1 MSDTLKGSYLNRI
14 SVTAVDVL
22 PRECLQQDSAMD
34 HAAFARPSQKKSMLP
49 STSNDGC
56 MELDRALHLNPA
68 PQPFA
73 RQNGNQ
79 LLLLDSEDSCWL
91 VAELVFDPELCIYVE
106 IRRAV
111 YQQQREAIGA
121 LLSRALASGDNALI
135 DTVEHLD
142 SYMTEHYQVSLIN
155 A

>member
-1 MSDTLKGSYLNRI
+1 
-14 SVTAVDVL
+14 
-22 PRECLQQDSAMD
+22 MD
-34 HAAFARPSQKKSMLP
+34 HAAFARPSQKQGPMP
-49 STSNDGC
+49 STAHEDHI
-56 MELDRALHLNPA
+56 ELEQARHAGPA

-79 LLLLDSEDSCWL
+79 LLLLDIEDSKWL
-91 VAELVFDPELCIYVE
+91 VAELVFDPELCCYVE
-106 IRRAV
+106 IRRAS

-121 LLSRALASGDNALI
+121 LLSRALASGETALI

-142 SYMTEHYQVSLIN
+142 SYMTEHYQVGLIN